1 MAKLYDDRDGIAQF
15 YNLIDGERLPAASNQ
30 WLDSINP
37 ATGRVWARIPAGD
50 AGDIDQAVA
59 AAKRAFH
66 GPWRKM
72 PAVQRAAL
80 LRKIADL
87 VVPHAEELARIETT
101 DNGKPIAET
110 TAGDL
115 PAVTQMFHY
124 WAGAA
129 DKLHGETVEISPA
142 SMNYIRREP
151 IGVIGIV
158 IPWNSPISVFTAKV
172 GAALAAGNTVVVKPA
187 EAACCSVLAV
197 AQLFAEVGF
206 PPGVLNVVSGLGHVA
221 GDALSGHPDVGKI
234 TLTGSTATARA
245 ITRRSADAIKPLSF
259 ELGGKSA
266 NVVFADAD
274 LDAAAIGVTT
284 NAVFTGSAGQSC
296 IAGSRILVQ
305 SKIYDEMV
313 ARITAIAKAI
323 RVGDPMDRSIGM
335 GPIAMDKQFDKVR
348 NYIDIGK
355 SEGGELLFG
364 GHSGAELFEHGS
376 PFGQGYFVEPTL
388 FARLSNQ
395 ARVAREEI
403 FGPVACI
410 MPFEDEE
417 EALSIANDSPYGL
430 VCGLWTNNL
439 KRAHRFAAAVDV
451 GAVWINTYRKIHWAL
466 PFGGTKDSGYGR
478 DSGLES
484 LEGYMKGKAVWID
497 LT

>member
-1 MAKLYDDRDGIAQF
+1 MAKLFEDGGGVAQF
-15 YNLIDGERLPAASNQ
+15 YNLIDGERRPARSGG

-37 ATGRVWARIPAGD
+37 ATAQVWARIPAGD
-50 AGDIDQAVA
+50 AGDIDEAVA
-59 AAKRAFH
+59 AARLAFR

-72 PAVQRAAL
+72 PALQRAAL
-80 LRKIADL
+80 LRKVGELIAQ
-87 VVPHAEELARIETT
+87 HADELARIETT
-101 DNGKPIAET
+101 DNGKLITET
-110 TAGDL
+110 MAGDL
-115 PAVTQMFHY
+115 PAVTQMFQY

-129 DKLHGETVEISPA
+129 DKLHGETVDISPT
-142 SMNYIRREP
+142 SLNYIRREP
-151 IGVIGIV
+151 IGVVGIV

-187 EAACCSVLAV
+187 ETASCSVLAA
-197 AQLFAEVGF
+197 AQLFAEAGF
-206 PPGVLNVVSGLGHVA
+206 PPGVLNVVAGLGTTA
-221 GDALSGHPDVGKI
+221 GDALAGHPDVGKI

-266 NVVFADAD
+266 NIVFADAD
-274 LDAAAIGVTT
+274 LDAAAIGTTT
-284 NAVFTGSAGQSC
+284 NAVFTGAAGQSC

-305 SKIYDEMV
+305 SSIYDEMV
-313 ARITAIAKAI
+313 ARITAIARTIK
-323 RVGDPMDRSIGM
+323 VGDPMDRSSTM
-335 GPIAMDKQFDKVR
+335 GPIALDRQFDKVR
-348 NYIDIGK
+348 SYIDLGLA
-355 SEGGELLFG
+355 EGGEVVFG
-364 GHSGAELFEHGS
+364 GRSGADLFDAGS
-376 PFGQGYFVEPTL
+376 PFGRGYFVEPTL
-388 FARLSNQ
+388 FAGLNNQ
-395 ARVAREEI
+395 ARTSREEI

-410 MPFEDEE
+410 MPFDDEE

-439 KRAHRFAAAVDV
+439 KRAHRMAAAVDV
-451 GAVWINTYRKIHWAL
+451 GAVWVNTYRKIHWAL

-484 LEGYMKGKAVWID
+484 LEGYQQGKAVWID